1 MAFLSSQQRKN
12 PDIWPRWKPEHG
24 LNLHGVQYRIGKR
37 GLELLEVGGRLV
49 YSTCSLN
56 PIENEA
62 VVHRLLK
69 ESEGA
74 VELLDVSESLPG
86 LKFMPGLSYWEIS
99 ARDCT
104 DFYKSFDE
112 VPVEH
117 HTIIRPQMFPP
128 SSEDAPKHSLNK
140 CMRILPHFQNSGGFF
155 VAVLTKTKNLPW
167 TREERTTEP
176 TAETTATAD
185 GEASEKTEDGAKP
198 APWGP
203 QRKKRR
209 IQGYKEDPYVFFTDD
224 EPIWS
229 SIRQF
234 YEIDVAKVPEFKPT
248 YLLCRTATGKKKNIY
263 FCSGAVKEL
272 VQNNE
277 QSLKIINTGVK
288 VFARCDNRNMICDF
302 RLANEGLTSVS
313 NMIGDSRRVEIN
325 RDDLIVL
332 LNTTVP
338 AESAKLVTLSED
350 IQGKVA
356 DLSAGSCV
364 FIHKAE
370 DFTLHLVG
378 WRGTTTLRAYTDLND
393 SIHMLRMLGADTSKF
408 DVNKFIKKVDS
419 AQGTT
424 SETAPDDNES
434 ETANETPVDTEVAAM
449 EQ

>member
-1 MAFLSSQQRKN
+1 M
-12 PDIWPRWKPEHG
+12 
-24 LNLHGVQYRIGKR
+24 
-37 GLELLEVGGRLV
+37 V

-69 ESEGA
+69 EADGA
-74 VELLDVSESLPG
+74 VEMVDASGSLPG
-86 LKFMPGLSYWEIS
+86 LKFMPGLAYWEIS
-99 ARDCT
+99 ARECT
-104 DFYKSFDE
+104 DYYKSFDE
-112 VPVEH
+112 VPAEH

-128 SSEDAPKHSLNK
+128 ASDDAAKFSLNK

-155 VAVLTKTKNLPW
+155 VAVLTKTKGLPW
-167 TREERTTEP
+167 CRQEQEADTP
-176 TAETTATAD
+176 AEAKAD
-185 GEASEKTEDGAKP
+185 GEGSQKAEDGAKP

-209 IQGYKEDPYVFFTDD
+209 IQGYKEDPYVFFTAD

-234 YEIDVAKVPEFKPT
+234 YDIDVSKVPEFQPT

-277 QSLKIINTGVK
+277 HNLKIINTGVK
-288 VFARCDNRNMICDF
+288 VFARCDNRNMLCDF

-332 LNTTVP
+332 LNCTVP
-338 AESAKLVTLSED
+338 TESPKLVTLSED
-350 IQGKVA
+350 IQAKVA

-364 FIHKAE
+364 FVHKAE
-370 DFTLHLVG
+370 NFTLRLVG

-408 DVNKFIKKVDS
+408 DVNKFKKAEN
-419 AQGTT
+419 AQTA
-424 SETAPDDNES
+424 SDETAPDETASGDNENDATS
-434 ETANETPVDTEVAAM
+434 ASAADTEAAM
-449 EQ
+449 DE